1 MKRSV
6 RKVAAVLVA
15 LILSANSAVILA
27 HSGPPFPLISDRVT
41 GPYQVSIWTDPDA
54 TDDGSAGGQFWV
66 MIRLRDGSTVPP
78 DTRALVAI
86 RPTDRPSSMQAAH
99 TLGVRGDPSNQFVA
113 LLMDH
118 EGPYLVEATITGSLG
133 QASVEAVVD
142 ATYDLR
148 PARWLLGLYLLP
160 FLAVGFL
167 WLKRL
172 TSRRR
177 SITKLTD
184 PG

>member
-1 MKRSV
+1 MTSSARNL
-6 RKVAAVLVA
+6 AAVLVA
-15 LILSANSAVILA
+15 MLLYANPATVLA
-27 HSGPPFPLISDRVT
+27 HAGPPFPVISDRLA

-66 MIRLRDGSTVPP
+66 MIRLRDGAPLPP

-86 RPTDRPSSMQAAH
+86 RPTDRPTSTQSAH
-99 TLGVRGDPSNQFVA
+99 TLAVNGDLSRQFVA

-118 EGPYLVEATITGSLG
+118 EGPYLVEATITGSQG
-133 QASVEAVVD
+133 QAIVEAAVD

-148 PARWLLGLYLLP
+148 PARWLLALYLMP

-167 WLKRL
+167 WLKLL

-177 SITKLTD
+177 A
-184 PG
+184 

>member
-1 MKRSV
+1 MTRSG
-6 RKVAAVLVA
+6 RKVGAVLVA
-15 LILSANSAVILA
+15 VVLCASPVVVVA
-27 HSGPPFPLISDRVT
+27 HAGPPFPLISDRVA

-66 MIRLRDGSTVPP
+66 MIRLLDGSPLPP
-78 DTRALVAI
+78 DTRALVTI
-86 RPTDRPSSMQAAH
+86 RPADRPTSTQSVH
-99 TLGVRGDPSNQFVA
+99 TLAVDGDLSRQFAA

-118 EGPYLVEATITGSLG
+118 EGPYRVEATITGG
-133 QASVEAVVD
+133 QGRAVLEASVD

-177 SITKLTD
+177 SITD
-184 PG
+184 P

>member
-1 MKRSV
+1 MTPSGP
-6 RKVAAVLVA
+6 KVAAVLVA
-15 LILSANSAVILA
+15 VLLYATPAIVLA
-27 HSGPPFPLISDRVT
+27 HSGPPFPLISDRVA

-66 MIRLRDGSTVPP
+66 MIRLRDGSSLPP

-86 RPTDRPSSMQAAH
+86 RPADLPTSTQAAH
-99 TLGVRGDPSNQFVA
+99 TLAVNGDLSRQFVA

-118 EGPYLVEATITGSLG
+118 EGPYFVEATITGNQG
-133 QASVEAVVD
+133 QAVLEASVD

-148 PARWLLGLYLLP
+148 PARWLLGLYLVP

-167 WLKRL
+167 WLKL
-172 TSRRR
+172 LISRRR
-177 SITKLTD
+177 STTQ
-184 PG
+184 P

>member
-1 MKRSV
+1 MT

-15 LILSANSAVILA
+15 VVLGANPVVVFA
-27 HSGPPFPLISDRVT
+27 HSGPPFPLITDRVA

-66 MIRLRDGSTVPP
+66 MIRLQDGSHLPS
-78 DTRALVAI
+78 DTRALITV
-86 RPTDRPSSMQAAH
+86 RPTDRPTSAQSVH
-99 TLGVRGDPSNQFVA
+99 TLAVDGDLSRQFAA

-118 EGPYLVEATITGSLG
+118 EGPYLVEATITGSQG
-133 QASVEAVVD
+133 QASVAAAVD

-167 WLKRL
+167 WLKLL

-177 SITKLTD
+177 SITNH
-184 PG
+184 

>member
-1 MKRSV
+1 MTRSG
-6 RKVAAVLVA
+6 RKVTAVLVA
-15 LILSANSAVILA
+15 LVLCANPVVFA
-27 HSGPPFPLISDRVT
+27 HSGPPFPLISDRVA

-66 MIRLRDGSTVPP
+66 MIRLRDGSHLPA
-78 DTRALVAI
+78 DTRALITV
-86 RPTDRPSSMQAAH
+86 RPTDRPTSTQSVH
-99 TLGVRGDPSNQFVA
+99 TLAVDGDLSRQFAA

-118 EGPYLVEATITGSLG
+118 EGPYLVEATITGSQGKAVLE
-133 QASVEAVVD
+133 ASVD

-177 SITKLTD
+177 SITNH
-184 PG
+184 

>member
-1 MKRSV
+1 MT
-6 RKVAAVLVA
+6 RKLAAVLVA
-15 LILSANSAVILA
+15 VVLGATPVVVFA
-27 HSGPPFPLISDRVT
+27 HSGPPFPLISDRVA
-41 GPYQVSIWTDPDA
+41 GPYQISIWTDPDA

-66 MIRLRDGSTVPP
+66 MIRLQDGSHLPP
-78 DTRALVAI
+78 DTRALITV
-86 RPTDRPSSMQAAH
+86 RPTDRPTSTRSVH
-99 TLGVRGDPSNQFVA
+99 TLAVDGDLSRQFAA

-118 EGPYLVEATITGSLG
+118 EGTYLVEVTITGSQG
-133 QASVEAVVD
+133 QAVLEASVD

-148 PARWLLGLYLLP
+148 PARWLLGLYVLP

-177 SITKLTD
+177 SITKITN
-184 PG
+184 PNP

>member
-1 MKRSV
+1 MTRLG
-6 RKVAAVLVA
+6 RDVAAVLVA
-15 LILSANSAVILA
+15 LMLCPKPSVVLA
-27 HSGPPFPLISDRVT
+27 HSGPPFPLISDRVA

-66 MIRLRDGSTVPP
+66 MISLRDGSRLAP
-78 DTRALVAI
+78 DTRAVVTI
-86 RPTDRPSSMQAAH
+86 RPADRPASTQSVH
-99 TLGVRGDPSNQFVA
+99 TLAIDGDLSRQFAA

-118 EGPYLVEATITGSLG
+118 EGTYLVEATITGTQGKAVLE
-133 QASVEAVVD
+133 ASVD

-148 PARWLLGLYLLP
+148 PARWLLGLYLVP

-177 SITKLTD
+177 
-184 PG
+184 P

>member
-1 MKRSV
+1 MTWSG
-6 RKVAAVLVA
+6 RKVAAVSIALV
-15 LILSANSAVILA
+15 LCENPVAVFA
-27 HSGPPFPLISDRVT
+27 HAGPPFPLISDRVA

-66 MIRLRDGSTVPP
+66 MIRLRDGSPLPP
-78 DTRALVAI
+78 DTRALVTI
-86 RPTDRPSSMQAAH
+86 RPADRPTPAQSVHALA
-99 TLGVRGDPSNQFVA
+99 VNGDLSRQFAA

-118 EGPYLVEATITGSLG
+118 EGPYRVEAAITGG
-133 QASVEAVVD
+133 QGRAVLEASVD

-177 SITKLTD
+177 SI
-184 PG
+184 PNH

>member
-1 MKRSV
+1 MTRSG

-15 LILSANSAVILA
+15 LVLCANPVVIFA
-27 HSGPPFPLISDRVT
+27 HSGPPFPLISDRVA

-54 TDDGSAGGQFWV
+54 TDDGSAGGLFWV
-66 MIRLRDGSTVPP
+66 MIRLRDGSTAPP

-86 RPTDRPSSMQAAH
+86 RPTDRPSSTQSAH
-99 TLGVRGDPSNQFVA
+99 TLAVRGDLSRQFVA

-118 EGPYLVEATITGSLG
+118 EGPYVVEATITGSQG
-133 QASVEAVVD
+133 QASVAAAVD

-177 SITKLTD
+177 SITNH
-184 PG
+184 